1 MRYAIRLGQDR
12 WTFCVESQQSP
23 DPSES
28 RFAPVVVVPTFN
40 NARTLRGVLDGIERV
55 GLPVIVVNDGSTD
68 TTDDVL
74 AQWRESWADPRHR
87 IVVHPS
93 NRGKAQALRT
103 GFRAAQEAGHT
114 HALTIDSDGQLDPAE
129 IPTLIDAARD
139 NPASLV
145 VGVRDVKA
153 ADYPKK
159 SRAGRLFSNAAVKIE
174 CGLRVRDSQCGFRV
188 YPLGLLGHIRC
199 SSGRYAFETE
209 VLTRAVWAGAGI
221 VERPVSCRY
230 EIEGGRVTHM
240 RPWLDT
246 LQGLVLHAKLL
257 ALSILPIPHAHP
269 WHDENGRDRKGHDPR
284 PWWRRLLH
292 WINPLAAWREIKTGE
307 LRRDELAASLAFGV
321 FIANLPLYGLHTL
334 IGLYT
339 AARLHLNPHLVI
351 AGTTVATPPINFGLI
366 AAAIFVGHLI
376 LHGSALSIAEINERS
391 ADLPLMFQQ
400 FAIEWSVG
408 SLVVGFVLA
417 VLTLFVSYAGFGLLQ
432 RKVADE
438 DVLADL

>member
-1 MRYAIRLGQDR
+1 M
-12 WTFCVESQQSP
+12 ESQQAP
-23 DPSES
+23 DPSEP
-28 RFAPVVVVPTFN
+28 RFDPVVVVPTFN
-40 NARTLRGVLDGIERV
+40 NAGTLRGVLDGIERV
-55 GLPVIVVNDGSTD
+55 GLPIIVVNDGSTD
-68 TTDDVL
+68 STGDAL
-74 AQWRESWADPRHR
+74 ARWRECWIDERHT
-87 IVVHPS
+87 IVAHPI
-93 NRGKAQALRT
+93 NLGKAEALRT
-103 GFRAAQEAGHT
+103 GFRAGEEAGRT
-114 HALTIDSDGQLDPAE
+114 HAVTIDSDGQLDPAE
-129 IPTLIDAARD
+129 IPALVTAARD

-153 ADYPKK
+153 KDYPRK

-174 CGLRVRDSQCGFRV
+174 SGQRVRDSQCGFRV
-188 YPLGLLGHIRC
+188 YPLGLLRHIRC

-230 EIEGGRVTHM
+230 EIDGGRVTHM

-246 LQGLVLHAKLL
+246 FQGALLHAKLL
-257 ALSILPIPHAHP
+257 TLTILPIPHAHP
-269 WHDENGRDRKGHDPR
+269 WHDENGRDRKVADPR
-284 PWWRRLLH
+284 PWWRRFLH
-292 WINPLAAWREIKTGE
+292 WINPLAAWREVKTGE

-321 FIANLPLYGLHTL
+321 FIGNLPLYGLHTL
-334 IGLYT
+334 IGFYT

-351 AGTTVATPPINFGLI
+351 TGTTIATPPINFGLI
-366 AAAIFVGHLI
+366 AAAIYVGHLI

-391 ADLPLMFQQ
+391 ADLPLMLRQ

-408 SLVVGFVLA
+408 SVVVGFVLA